1 VFPELRVLFPMSQKG
16 FAERVAARM
25 KQLGYCSQAIT
36 KILKPLS
43 KGPAAHGK
51 AFSHVTPVEEELMK
65 HMHADGLGVKRI
77 AAAVRRSTDTVSK
90 HLFRKCGQT
99 PGKVGPKV
107 CITEAKYKQIYKG
120 YQRLL
125 QKSRAKEVTVKMVK
139 KDLKLKCSVK
149 TLSRA
154 FWARGVHFRPLYEKP
169 DLSPQDIKERLA
181 WAEAHSHRS
190 AAQWGRA
197 LAFKAT
203 FNTSA
208 FFLIVVPTLST
219 AKDMFMR

>member
-1 VFPELRVLFPMSQKG
+1 
-16 FAERVAARM
+16 
-25 KQLGYCSQAIT
+25 
-36 KILKPLS
+36 
-43 KGPAAHGK
+43 
-51 AFSHVTPVEEELMK
+51 MK

-125 QKSRAKEVTVKMVK
+125 QKVTRQGGHCQDGEERLEAQVQ
-139 KDLKLKCSVK
+139 CQNFEP
-149 TLSRA
+149 RI
-154 FWARGVHFRPLYEKP
+154 WARGVHFRPLYEKP

-197 LAFKAT
+197 LAIES
-203 FNTSA
+203 N
-208 FFLIVVPTLST
+208 V
-219 AKDMFMR
+219 